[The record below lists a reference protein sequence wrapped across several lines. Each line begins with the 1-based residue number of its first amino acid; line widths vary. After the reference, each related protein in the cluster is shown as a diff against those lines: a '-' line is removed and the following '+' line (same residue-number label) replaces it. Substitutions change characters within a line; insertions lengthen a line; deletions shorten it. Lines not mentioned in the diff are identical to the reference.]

1 MSEFTENIQSTIEE
15 HCIPKI
21 VFIIPYRDREQ
32 QLYFFR
38 RQMKHVLED
47 MNENDYE
54 MYFIHQA
61 NKQSFNC
68 GAMKNIGFLYVK
80 DKYPLDY
87 KSITLV
93 FNDIDTMPF
102 VKNTFPYQTIH
113 GNVKHFYGFQFA
125 LGGIVSITGKDY
137 ETIGGFPNFWAWGF
151 EDNELQDRVMKHK
164 LKIDR
169 STFYNILDENVIH
182 LQHGNTRGVNIQE
195 KKRYVN
201 QTTDGFSNIRSLEY
215 TVEKGF
221 NNNARI
227 QKANVNRFDTPFMPT
242 TKTMQHELS
251 KGTPFKH
258 VKRKMNMKYYSKT
271 GPH

>member
-1 MSEFTENIQSTIEE
+1 MVEIPKVVFIVPYRNRENHLNLFCRQMEYILEETSIQSHQILIIEQ
-15 HCIPKI
+15 KDN
-21 VFIIPYRDREQ
+21 RD
-32 QLYFFR
+32 
-38 RQMKHVLED
+38 
-47 MNENDYE
+47 
-54 MYFIHQA
+54 
-61 NKQSFNC
+61 FNR
-68 GAMKNIGFLYVK
+68 GAMKNIGFLLVRE
-80 DKYPLDY
+80 KYPDDY
-87 KSITLV
+87 HNITLV

-151 EDNELQDRVMKHK
+151 EDNELQNRVMKHK

-182 LQHGNTRGVNIQE
+182 LQHGYTRGVNIQE

-201 QTTDGFSNIRSLEY
+201 QTTDGFSHIRSLEY

-227 QKANVNRFDTPFMPT
+227 QKVHVNRFDTPFMPT

-258 VKRKMNMKYYSKT
+258 VKRKMNMKYYPKT
-271 GPH
+271 GPR

>member
-15 HCIPKI
+15 QCIPKI

-54 MYFIHQA
+54 IYFIHQA

-93 FNDIDTMPF
+93 FNDVDTMPF
-102 VKNTFPYQTIH
+102 SKNFLHYQTKP
-113 GNVKHFYGFQFA
+113 GTVKHFYGFTFA
-125 LGGIVSITGKDY
+125 LGGIVSITCGDF
-137 ETIGGFPNFWAWGF
+137 ERVNGFPNFWAWGY
-151 EDNELQDRVMKHK
+151 EDNLLDKRIKAAHI
-164 LKIDR
+164 KIDR
-169 STFYNILDENVIH
+169 SQFYPYADKNILHFFDGMIKQVNKHDALRYARNTNEGCASIKNLQYTYDADANMVNVSHFNTGIPENKETSTTHDLRNGTTPFPGIKNGR
-182 LQHGNTRGVNIQE
+182 GNT
-195 KKRYVN
+195 
-201 QTTDGFSNIRSLEY
+201 
-215 TVEKGF
+215 
-221 NNNARI
+221 
-227 QKANVNRFDTPFMPT
+227 
-242 TKTMQHELS
+242 
-251 KGTPFKH
+251 
-258 VKRKMNMKYYSKT
+258 MNMFI
-271 GPH
+271 